1 MSAKHHVHFAASI
14 PPHIDRSDVIAALQ
28 DHSTTLTLQ
37 ALTTG
42 HKKLPDTAPEVLRDT
57 YWYPTDINP
66 VHTYSVTECV
76 TVMPGVGQWGKKN
89 LTFPCCYQDIPTGIK
104 TRAVVS
110 GVTMRADYR
119 VIQGGADAEVDGE
132 GQGIG
137 DAEWVLVEDA
147 EVSCSWW
154 LMPFVKGKMEQAHR
168 DICRKVI
175 EKVEMQ
181 RRQDDLAKSVGR
193 GQQLSQRHT
202 VSANAVRVEA
212 DANETQEVELPAPGS
227 QKIFYG

>member
-1 MSAKHHVHFAASI
+1 M
-14 PPHIDRSDVIAALQ
+14 
-28 DHSTTLTLQ
+28 
-37 ALTTG
+37 
-42 HKKLPDTAPEVLRDT
+42 LRDT

-193 GQQLSQRHT
+193 GQQPPHGHT
-202 VSANAVRVEA
+202 VSANAVRIEA
-212 DANETQEVELPAPGS
+212 DANETQKVELPAPGS

>member
-1 MSAKHHVHFAASI
+1 MSAKHHLHIAASI
-14 PPHIDRSDVIAALQ
+14 PPYLHPSEVIAALQ
-28 DHSTTLTLQ
+28 DHNTTLTLQ

-42 HKKLPDTAPEVLRDT
+42 HEKLPQTAPETLKDT

-76 TVMPGVGQWGKKN
+76 TVLPGIGQWGRKN
-89 LTFPCCYQDIPTGIK
+89 MTFPSCYQDIPTGIK
-104 TRAVVS
+104 TRADAS
-110 GVTMRADYR
+110 GVTVRADYR
-119 VIQGGADAEVDGE
+119 VIKGGVDGQVEGE

-181 RRQDDLAKSVGR
+181 RRQNDLAKFVGR
-193 GQQLSQRHT
+193 GQELSQGCVLHT
-202 VSANAVRVEA
+202 NARPVEANADEA
-212 DANETQEVELPAPGS
+212 QRVELPAPGS